1 MDHPTGVNAN
11 CGSGPDGAITQE
23 GALFEDMNGTEI
35 YFMDMEFTQVLSI
48 RAGNTTCHPYFF
60 DARNGEISQGFYSGL
75 IGDGQLNSTGSGSDS
90 VLIQGGS
97 AINDEFDKGI
107 FFFPYLQNP
116 VANAY
121 GIRIEM
127 PGNYAN
133 GTGGRFDQ
141 NLFISLHLERL
152 AGQSASGIAI
162 GCTQSGS
169 ANGAGCGGATLV
181 IPQMGNWT

>member
-1 MDHPTGVNAN
+1 
-11 CGSGPDGAITQE
+11 
-23 GALFEDMNGTEI
+23 
-35 YFMDMEFTQVLSI
+35 
-48 RAGNTTCHPYFF
+48 
-60 DARNGEISQGFYSGL
+60 
-75 IGDGQLNSTGSGSDS
+75 
-90 VLIQGGS
+90 
-97 AINDEFDKGI
+97 INDEFDKGI

-169 ANGAGCGGATLV
+169 ANGAGCGGTTLV
-181 IPQMGNWT
+181 IPQMGNWTTGIDYANMGVKFGLVNELNNPNFQSLFRVAGTQILPNNGDFYGFLSNPPKINGTG